1 MILIKNIKKDEFL
14 SKKKFHMIK
23 MFKTKKDLTRLKT
36 KRKNKKKIVK
46 MKIILQQKWHSK

>member
-1 MILIKNIKKDEFL
+1 
-14 SKKKFHMIK
+14 MIK
-23 MFKTKKDLTRLKT
+23 MLKTKKDLTRLKT